1 MSNLDQ
7 AGGAAAKA
15 VGMHGHRAV
24 PVCAPIKPQMSS
36 TAVTRGENGSHH
48 HAKSIFVIKF

>member
-36 TAVTRGENGSHH
+36 TAVTRGENGSR
-48 HAKSIFVIKF
+48 AKSISVIKF